1 MFQETT
7 ETVGK
12 PQLVLPLMTYTD
24 SLNLYPGYSYTRLKP
39 GLCIRELM

>member
-7 ETVGK
+7 ETFGN
-12 PQLVLPLMTYTD
+12 PQLLPPFSTCTD

-39 GLCIRELM
+39 GL